1 MERNKQRQQCFSVWN
16 CRTKQETKT
25 IKQTDKETKNWN
37 VLLQINVH
45 SRVKDYIYG
54 VWSSGVTMALLTVR
68 KTDQLNFHQ
77 QPTLHFLQTHT
88 HRVRYKLLDFPAGVL
103 HCHNITT
110 LYWGMQSVTESIN
123 VLFYVC
129 SHRGVN
135 RPPPTHPTPL
145 FIDIYIYL
153 FLYIS

>member
-1 MERNKQRQQCFSVWN
+1 MGKRLHIQHSHPKVCEPQALAAMERNKQRQQCFSVWN

-68 KTDQLNFHQ
+68 KTD
-77 QPTLHFLQTHT
+77 
-88 HRVRYKLLDFPAGVL
+88 
-103 HCHNITT
+103 
-110 LYWGMQSVTESIN
+110 
-123 VLFYVC
+123 
-129 SHRGVN
+129 
-135 RPPPTHPTPL
+135 
-145 FIDIYIYL
+145 
-153 FLYIS
+153 